1 MKANEIRI
9 VNVKQDWRKVY
20 FHLNNGK
27 TVVRTMEAS
36 EIIAANRLRRTK
48 GEGARIAEYARLFN
62 EKYSEPQEIRHV
74 ELTNSER
81 RFFDLHHMRSIGILA
96 PYEEDEYQRLL
107 DE

>member
-1 MKANEIRI
+1 MN
-9 VNVKQDWRKVY
+9 QDQCKVY
-20 FHLNNGK
+20 FHLHNGK
-27 TVVRTMEAS
+27 TVVRTMDVS

-48 GEGARIAEYARLFN
+48 GEDARIAEYARLFN

-81 RFFDLHHMRSIGILA
+81 RFFELHNMRSIGILT
-96 PYEEDEYQRLL
+96 PDEEDEYQRLL